1 MSVKQ
6 SLSSNFQT
14 QFEILVQE
22 TEKKREEI
30 VRLGEIEKKLTV
42 MGINISQRAAEALS
56 GGQLEKLDQLVTIA
70 EKVQAGKDRQEME
83 QYIQGLNTAVGSTE
97 AQAVQLDGE
106 VQKLDDT
113 IAKMQ
118 KLVEERRK
126 TLASA
131 KKVAEEI
138 NQ

>member
-30 VRLGEIEKKLTV
+30 ARLEEIEKKLTA
-42 MGINISQRAAEALS
+42 MGVNISQRAAEALS
-56 GGQLEKLDQLVTIA
+56 CGQLEKLDQLVTIA

-83 QYIQGLNTAVGSTE
+83 QYIQGLNTAVGRTE